1 MHLQLLRCPGGTR
14 PRRTLLGDEHHQ
26 DPLSHTHPPRKPV
39 MAPVFRHMFH
49 YFRTRLGHLGFSHHH
64 AWPLDFN
71 DCIYGRPTNFLLFLV
86 FPNPDGV
93 SAGWHACFVRFFS
106 TQTKGRTRS
115 GKESTWTSFFSFS
128 SWQDDDMGGGT
139 ASFSRRNLDH
149 LAVWTPPGLQRRD
162 VMCPALLP
170 PGTGSILFFLTGTLR
185 RFWTIPGR

>member
-1 MHLQLLRCPGGTR
+1 MHRHREDMQSLHLQLLRCPGGTR

-93 SAGWHACFVRFFS
+93 SAGWHACYVR
-106 TQTKGRTRS
+106 
-115 GKESTWTSFFSFS
+115 
-128 SWQDDDMGGGT
+128 
-139 ASFSRRNLDH
+139 
-149 LAVWTPPGLQRRD
+149 
-162 VMCPALLP
+162 
-170 PGTGSILFFLTGTLR
+170 LFFLHRRRDEPGAEKNRRGPPFFLFPPGKTTIWAAVLLLSQGETWITLLSGLLPACKGGT
-185 RFWTIPGR
+185 